1 MLSLPQRGALPGGVA
16 VHLESRHHQLAVR
29 AVLHGGSHREP
40 LASAGWR
47 TRPSS
52 GARRR
57 GQRRGGG
64 RWTSPLSRSCVMASC
79 GCPRGRQPQPDG
91 AGLMRI
97 RRSKTDARA
106 RACCCTWARRPCR
119 PCARSGQSRP
129 RRMFPSSACSPRLL
143 RPGFGRQMEVARDGG
158 QVRRGDSGGAV
169 ARYHIKGSR
178 ACA

>member
-29 AVLHGGSHREP
+29 AVLHVGSHREP

-57 GQRRGGG
+57 GQGRGGG

-79 GCPRGRQPQPDG
+79 GCPHDDMHSPAGRG

-97 RRSKTDARA
+97 RRSKTDA
-106 RACCCTWARRPCR
+106 WARRPCR
-119 PCARSGQSRP
+119 PWARSGQSRP
-129 RRMFPSSACSPRLL
+129 RRMFPSSVCSPRLL

-178 ACA
+178 AYATIL

>member
-29 AVLHGGSHREP
+29 AMLHVGSHREP

-79 GCPRGRQPQPDG
+79 GCPHDDMHSPAGRG

-106 RACCCTWARRPCR
+106 RACCCTWARRPCG
-119 PCARSGQSRP
+119 PWARSGQTRPPSGVPVFGLQPAAIAARIRAADGSRP
-129 RRMFPSSACSPRLL
+129 RWWAGTPR
-143 RPGFGRQMEVARDGG
+143 G
-158 QVRRGDSGGAV
+158 QRRGGGPL
-169 ARYHIKGSR
+169 SR
-178 ACA
+178 

>member
-1 MLSLPQRGALPGGVA
+1 MPGGVA

-29 AVLHGGSHREP
+29 AVLHVGSHREP

-57 GQRRGGG
+57 GQGRGGG

-79 GCPRGRQPQPDG
+79 GCPHDDMHSPAGRG

-97 RRSKTDARA
+97 RRSKNRCLGEEAMQALGAIRPESAAPDVPVFGLQPAAIAARI
-106 RACCCTWARRPCR
+106 RAAD
-119 PCARSGQSRP
+119 GSRP
-129 RRMFPSSACSPRLL
+129 RWWAGTPR
-143 RPGFGRQMEVARDGG
+143 G
-158 QVRRGDSGGAV
+158 QRRGGGPLS
-169 ARYHIKGSR
+169 H
-178 ACA
+178 

>member
-29 AVLHGGSHREP
+29 AVLHVGSHREP

-64 RWTSPLSRSCVMASC
+64 AMDVAVITVMRDGLLRVSEGAAAPA
-79 GCPRGRQPQPDG
+79 GRGRADED
-91 AGLMRI
+91 
-97 RRSKTDARA
+97 T
-106 RACCCTWARRPCR
+106 
-119 PCARSGQSRP
+119 
-129 RRMFPSSACSPRLL
+129 
-143 RPGFGRQMEVARDGG
+143 
-158 QVRRGDSGGAV
+158 AV
-169 ARYHIKGSR
+169 
-178 ACA
+178 